1 MKEICYDVTG
11 IIIAAIFGACA
22 LCMYYIYIY
31 NRIRD
36 IVDMPEK
43 TNKIT
48 IKILAS
54 GFTVA
59 YFAMM
64 LPVFKETL
72 DFDVY
77 NVQVRL
83 FYIVRLILFFGMII
97 FGLVT
102 GGTFLANFIKGK
114 QQ

>member
-1 MKEICYDVTG
+1 MQKICYDVTS
-11 IIIAAIFGACA
+11 IIIATILGVCA

-31 NRIRD
+31 NHVRD
-36 IVDMPEK
+36 IVEMPEK

-54 GFTVA
+54 GFTAA
-59 YFAMM
+59 YALMM
-64 LPVFKETL
+64 LPFVKETL

-77 NVQVRL
+77 TVQVRL

-114 QQ
+114 Q